1 MTEEKTQLI
10 NDIQKLL
17 NSYTDTTTTT
27 INPDLLEFMD
37 IDTLKS
43 IIHNILDQ
51 QEHVNEDNR
60 EWLEQFKTDY
70 NQQVLFLFLL
80 YVVIFNVC

>member
-1 MTEEKTQLI
+1 MTEEKMKLI
-10 NDIQKLL
+10 DDIQQLL
-17 NSYTDTTTTT
+17 NSYANTTITT

-37 IDTLKS
+37 EETLKS

-60 EWLEQFKTDY
+60 EWLAQFKTDC
-70 NQQVLFLFLL
+70 N
-80 YVVIFNVC
+80 

>member
-1 MTEEKTQLI
+1 MTEEKMKLI
-10 NDIQKLL
+10 DDIQQLL
-17 NSYTDTTTTT
+17 NSYANTTITT

-37 IDTLKS
+37 EETLKS

-60 EWLEQFKTDY
+60 EWLAQFKTDY
-70 NQQVLFLFLL
+70 N
-80 YVVIFNVC
+80 

>member
-1 MTEEKTQLI
+1 MSAKTQLI
-10 NDIQKLL
+10 EDIQKLL
-17 NSYTDTTTTT
+17 NSYSDTTITT

-37 IDTLKS
+37 EETLKS

-60 EWLEQFKTDY
+60 EWLEQFKTDC
-70 NQQVLFLFLL
+70 N
-80 YVVIFNVC
+80 